1 MVNIAPPATAL
12 RPFIRCYAHVD
23 ARVLAAA
30 AVQPVPAR
38 TTQVLEFTFGDPYTV
53 QFADVARQ
61 EPAHPVVIV
70 GAQTYRRVLL
80 EMRGHVETFVVVFQP
95 GGFFHLFAVPGDAFT
110 NQHFDAAAVLGS
122 PINALRTRLGEATT
136 FADRVGIADRYL
148 LSRQAARC
156 APTGVTSAAAEL
168 RRHDGCLRI
177 AELANRTG
185 LSVRQFER
193 RFASQIGVSPKLFA
207 RVARFEGALQR
218 KLRSPRMRWTDIA
231 HELGYHDQPH
241 MVRDF
246 RRLSSSK
253 PTNFAPE
260 DGLFNMFLEPGE
272 AGPEAQIRHPG
283 SVAHGGP
290 RQSCA

>member
-53 QFADVARQ
+53 QFA
-61 EPAHPVVIV
+61 
-70 GAQTYRRVLL
+70 
-80 EMRGHVETFVVVFQP
+80 
-95 GGFFHLFAVPGDAFT
+95 
-110 NQHFDAAAVLGS
+110 
-122 PINALRTRLGEATT
+122 
-136 FADRVGIADRYL
+136 
-148 LSRQAARC
+148 
-156 APTGVTSAAAEL
+156 
-168 RRHDGCLRI
+168 
-177 AELANRTG
+177 
-185 LSVRQFER
+185 
-193 RFASQIGVSPKLFA
+193 
-207 RVARFEGALQR
+207 
-218 KLRSPRMRWTDIA
+218 
-231 HELGYHDQPH
+231 HDQPH

-246 RRLSSSK
+246 WRLSSSK